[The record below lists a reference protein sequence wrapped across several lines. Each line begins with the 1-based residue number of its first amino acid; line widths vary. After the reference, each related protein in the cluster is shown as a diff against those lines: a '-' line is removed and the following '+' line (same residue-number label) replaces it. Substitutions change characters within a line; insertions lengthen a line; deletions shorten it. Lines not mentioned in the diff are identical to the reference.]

1 MATKKSAATCKA
13 KNYIYIGPTLPNG
26 LLKNATLIQGT
37 RQQVEEY
44 AAPAAAFCPE
54 VLKLIV
60 PTERLAESNKRL
72 KKAGALSVRY
82 KQVEN
87 AVAAARGKE

>member
-1 MATKKSAATCKA
+1 MATKKTASTKET

-26 LLKNATLIQGT
+26 LMKTATLIQGT
-37 RQQVEEY
+37 RKQVEEY

-60 PTERLAESNKRL
+60 PTEKLREANERL

-82 KQVEN
+82 KQVQN